1 MTAKRHKLTDEQKIK
16 VVQRLAGFDP
26 PFLIRKWLREECG
39 VSITPRA
46 LEYYDPNCYAGRHL
60 LERWKSL
67 FLATR
72 KAIKEGSAE
81 IGAAN
86 KMVRV
91 RWLDGM
97 VHDAMNKGDA
107 RFAAELLAQV
117 AREMGESYTNRHRL
131 EHTGKDGGP
140 VEVKEVTDRQRA
152 RALAAL
158 INKAKAAPAEPAPAH
173 ADPATPEGGR

>member
-1 MTAKRHKLTDEQKIK
+1 MTANRYKLTEEQKIK

-26 PFLIRKWLREECG
+26 PFLVRKWLREECG
-39 VSITPRA
+39 VNITLQA

-91 RWLDGM
+91 RLLDGLA
-97 VHDAMNKGDA
+97 HKAMNKGDA
-107 RFAAELLAQV
+107 RRTAKLLAQV
-117 AREMGESYTNRHRL
+117 AKEMGDSYTNKHKH
-131 EHTGKDGGP
+131 EHSGPDGGP
-140 VEVKEVTDRQRA
+140 IERIERVIVDP
-152 RALAAL
+152 
-158 INKAKAAPAEPAPAH
+158 AAPDGAGVRPVAEPGPV
-173 ADPATPEGGR
+173 